1 MNCTRENLIAHP
13 GTTSVRLVG
22 LAPTSAVV
30 EQAVHFIVLADRSGS
45 MQSNNKM
52 TNVKLSLDHLLEFMK
67 PNDFLTVLPFD
78 HETVM
83 PPLIYAEGCNA
94 NNREMLQA
102 RISSLKAG
110 GGTNIELA
118 IKAVP
123 EILKVELPSRPEGIK
138 TGVLL
143 LTDGEATAGNVDSA
157 ALLALQRLNLELRP
171 DLTLSTVGYGDD
183 HNVALLTSLAIN
195 GSYNIVHTL
204 TDVASVFGSI
214 LGGLRTTQAEATR
227 LIIPAYVRQRT
238 AFKTNVRA
246 DGDQEILVG
255 DIIAGGE
262 QIVVLEGLR
271 ETDRLRVE
279 YHAVAENAAV
289 VLENVKC
296 SSSEDGQSVGEIAY
310 LRCRTVDLMAEA
322 NRLMIA
328 GESPTDALLE
338 QMAVLIATLRALPG
352 NSIITTLIGEL
363 ERARRYVTMPPGPP
377 EMMRTHSNQLSQH
390 TTYLGR
396 GGGGGGIMSTGSEDE
411 DGGDPVSPFA
421 TPYQRSISIG
431 LTESVQRSN
440 ATHTVVHM
448 DTPYPM
454 YLSPTSSLD
463 PSGNYTTTTAFPVFP
478 NSPVLRRS

>member
-13 GTTSVRLVG
+13 GTTSVRLIG
-22 LAPTSAVV
+22 RTPTTAVP

-45 MQSNNKM
+45 MQSNDKM
-52 TNVKLSLDHLLEFMK
+52 VNVKLSLDHLLEFMR

-94 NNREMLQA
+94 NNREMLKT
-102 RISSLKAG
+102 RIGSLRAG
-110 GGTNIELA
+110 GGTNIEAA

-123 EILKVELPSRPEGIK
+123 EILKADLPSRPEGIK

-143 LTDGEATAGNVDSA
+143 LTDGEATAGNIDSA
-157 ALLALQRLNLELRP
+157 ALLALQRLNLELHP

-214 LGGLRTTQAEATR
+214 LGGLRTAQAEATR
-227 LIIPAYVRQRT
+227 LIVPASVRQRT
-238 AFKTNVRA
+238 TFKMSARG
-246 DGDQEILVG
+246 DGSQEILVG

-262 QIVVLEGLR
+262 QIVVLEGLG
-271 ETDRLRVE
+271 ETDRLGLE

-289 VLENVKC
+289 VLENVAC
-296 SSSEDGQSVGEIAY
+296 SVSEDGQGVGEIAY

-322 NRLMIA
+322 NRLMLA
-328 GESPTDALLE
+328 GSPPTAALLD
-338 QMAVLIATLRALPG
+338 QIAVLTATLQALPI
-352 NSIITTLIGEL
+352 SPIITMLIGEL

-396 GGGGGGIMSTGSEDE
+396 GGGGGGIMSTGSDDE
-411 DGGDPVSPFA
+411 GGDPVSPFA
-421 TPYQRSISIG
+421 TTYQRTISIG

-440 ATHTVVHM
+440 ATNTVVHVA
-448 DTPYPM
+448 TPYPM
-454 YLSPTSSLD
+454 YLSPTTSLD
-463 PSGNYTTTTAFPVFP
+463 PSANSSSSTMAFPPPP
-478 NSPVLRRS
+478 NNPSLHRS